1 MHGSSHTSEPV
12 AGFVD
17 ILHRT
22 HNFPTFLSG
31 KPCMMLCCSL
41 LLLTYRMLF
50 TDSEQGHCCC
60 AVMEN
65 CLIFLFIF
73 ILFFAYVGITVVA
86 DYWQINIGHTLYK
99 FTAVAVLYCLVFA
112 AIQISTHREEK
123 MSSRPTLTGKCCL
136 DKRIFITVTQL
147 KDQRSKCWETKKG
160 NLTWTMRLMRRASKE
175 THTDGDC
182 WRNPIRTLIST
193 ERILQNVK

>member
-1 MHGSSHTSEPV
+1 MHGSSHTSETV

-17 ILHRT
+17 VLHRT

-41 LLLTYRMLF
+41 LLLTYKMLF
-50 TDSEQGHCCC
+50 TGSEQGHCCC

-65 CLIFLFIF
+65 CLILLYYYF
-73 ILFFAYVGITVVA
+73 FFAYVGITVVA

-99 FTAVAVLYCLVFA
+99 FTWLVFA

-123 MSSRPTLTGKCCL
+123 MSSRPTVTSKCCR

-147 KDQRSKCWETKKG
+147 KDQRCKCWERKKG
-160 NLTWTMRLMRRASKE
+160 KLTWTMRLMRLMRRASKE
-175 THTDGDC
+175 THTDGDW